1 MIEGMATAGSAE
13 RQGRATSG
21 SAVAAGAASRAAVVV
36 IRGNGLGRRHLITDE
51 LVIGYDADRDIVVGD
66 SDALLYARLQATP
79 AGVVLSREPGSEIVI
94 KVNEAAIEEAK
105 LTNGDVVQV
114 GFALLKF
121 IEGPD
126 QVALDAAFHDE
137 IFRLSTIDPVT
148 QAYNRRYFT
157 EAFEREVSRVRRY
170 ERSLSLL
177 MIEIDGLMALARE
190 RGATAADELMHAV
203 ADLLRARARQSDVV
217 GHYDKELLT
226 VLLPEVGVEGARAAA
241 EKLRGRVEQEAF
253 TVDGVEQ
260 TCTVSIG
267 VAELDPG
274 HDTVDD
280 LVRLANN
287 RLWVAKDA
295 GGNRIVAEGG

>member
-1 MIEGMATAGSAE
+1 MAEAGSAPRE
-13 RQGRATSG
+13 RGTKRASGAGVATGGRG
-21 SAVAAGAASRAAVVV
+21 YRAAVVV
-36 IRGNGLGRRHLITDE
+36 IRGNGLGRRHAVAKE

-66 SDALLYARLQATP
+66 PDALLYARLRAGE
-79 AGVVLSREPGSEIVI
+79 AGVVLAREPGSEIMI
-94 KVNEAAIEEAK
+94 KVNEAPVEEAK

-114 GFALLKF
+114 GFALLKYL
-121 IEGPD
+121 EGPD
-126 QVALDAAFHDE
+126 QVAVDGAFHDE

-177 MIEIDGLMALARE
+177 MVEIDGLMTMGRE

-203 ADLLRARARQSDVV
+203 ADLLRARARHSDVV
-217 GHYDKELLT
+217 GHYEKEVLT
-226 VLLPEVGVEGARAAA
+226 VLLPEVGITGAQAAA
-241 EKLRGRVEQEAF
+241 EKLRARVEQDVFA
-253 TVDGVEQ
+253 VDGGEQ
-260 TCTVSIG
+260 SCTVSIG

-280 LVRLANN
+280 LVRLARN
-287 RLWVAKDA
+287 RLWVAKDS